1 MRASYFNNP
10 CQFTGKIIEENKDI
24 SGRYLMI
31 KLTGTDLES
40 LLTWATG
47 SRQLAR
53 VHMCHAECSQDTV
66 GPGILHC
73 QEARAIGGLHEVAD
87 LPWRDVLISAGERGD
102 DELAG
107 LRGRM
112 EELPNPAAGGGR
124 LAELDASKEKGIAK
138 GDVKRKKKKKEKK
151 RRKSSSSSAKKK
163 RKKDPSPASRSRG
176 REKKKE
182 RHKEKEGAG
191 GGKSPVE
198 TSSSSSTSEDKSYVV
213 VDQKTMF
220 GRSGLDPSRRT
231 RNRVKRRAQKFA
243 QRRKRSRSGSR
254 SKSSGSEA
262 PQRGEAIFGE
272 PHKIRAVGVA
282 YPGVLSAA
290 AIEDMQELM
299 LLEAGQETHQPE
311 GWVPTLLRYYRQMLS
326 RRVSGP
332 MARELHTLC
341 TVGDQVLRGQLPSAL
356 DTLIQR
362 VKSLE
367 AQIGGFP
374 WASAH
379 RLELLPSDTA
389 TLSTRQEL
397 RIATTEH
404 KAETQAHQ
412 AGT

>member
-1 MRASYFNNP
+1 MGDRQSSTGPGAHVSCRVLSRHRGARHTSLSRSSCNRRPSRGSRPALERRPHQRGRTRGRRVGRASGADGRASEP
-10 CQFTGKIIEENKDI
+10 CCRRRTPGGV
-24 SGRYLMI
+24 GRL
-31 KLTGTDLES
+31 K
-40 LLTWATG
+40 
-47 SRQLAR
+47 
-53 VHMCHAECSQDTV
+53 
-66 GPGILHC
+66 
-73 QEARAIGGLHEVAD
+73 
-87 LPWRDVLISAGERGD
+87 GEGHRK
-102 DELAG
+102 
-107 LRGRM
+107 
-112 EELPNPAAGGGR
+112 GGR
-124 LAELDASKEKGIAK
+124 QA
-138 GDVKRKKKKKEKK
+138 KKKKKEKK

-367 AQIGGFP
+367 AQIGGLP